1 MAGTGKGQFLWG
13 NEKNINMSDK
23 TVKIININF
32 CQFKQAFKRSWFQFI
47 MIGNN
52 CAYLSFACHFRKTY
66 MASRLPGY
74 RKPELFA

>member
-32 CQFKQAFKRSWFQFI
+32 CQFKQA
-47 MIGNN
+47 
-52 CAYLSFACHFRKTY
+52 
-66 MASRLPGY
+66 
-74 RKPELFA
+74 